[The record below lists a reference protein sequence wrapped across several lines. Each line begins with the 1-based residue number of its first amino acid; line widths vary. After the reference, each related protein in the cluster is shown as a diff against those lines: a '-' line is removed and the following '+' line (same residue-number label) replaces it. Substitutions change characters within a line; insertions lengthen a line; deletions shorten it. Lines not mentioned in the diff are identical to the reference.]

1 MVQCAQM
8 NNGNFKI
15 PYGVSD
21 WHVRRIVRGGIQ
33 GAHRIQGYMQAE
45 FGHLDFY
52 LMAPEMEL
60 SRGTTLHQIVFQFK
74 GSELVR
80 LEQVAEET
88 IP

>member
-1 MVQCAQM
+1 
-8 NNGNFKI
+8 
-15 PYGVSD
+15 
-21 WHVRRIVRGGIQ
+21 
-33 GAHRIQGYMQAE
+33 MQAE

-60 SRGTTLHQIVFQFK
+60 SRGTTLHQIVFQFR
-74 GSELVR
+74 GAELVR